1 MASRDVGFS
10 LHLAS
15 SEQQS
20 QPQSPPQYRAGAL
33 PKLRIPSPF
42 QSEESS
48 LDLVSGSGGET
59 PSTPGTPSTPLSPL
73 GSEFSYLAVENLLLL
88 ARERNVSASDGS
100 ITSKEGR

>member
-1 MASRDVGFS
+1 MASRDVSFS

-15 SEQQS
+15 SNDEQQS
-20 QPQSPPQYRAGAL
+20 PPQSPLQYRAGAL

-48 LDLVSGSGGET
+48 LDLESGSGDET

-73 GSEFSYLAVENLLLL
+73 GLEFSYLAVL
-88 ARERNVSASDGS
+88 SQ
-100 ITSKEGR
+100 TSEAG